1 MNDVIAAEGN
11 LAVRLMRDERADYE
25 LMVGWRNSPHVREW
39 WDPDDPPLTL
49 AGAMEEFGP
58 SLRGDDHTTSC
69 IVDVAG
75 SPVGFIQYYPW
86 DDEAE
91 YLAEVGVAV
100 PAAAWGI
107 DLFIGEPDLIG
118 QGIGTRLVRLVSE
131 HLFAEKGASAVAL
144 ATETGNAR
152 AQAAYVKAGMR
163 TVQEFHDTDT
173 RGGQRVESFLMI
185 RDRPGGT
192 AGGR

>member
-1 MNDVIAAEGN
+1 MNAVIATEGN
-11 LAVRLMRDERADYE
+11 LAVRLMRDEPADYE
-25 LMVGWRNSPHVREW
+25 RIVGWRNSPHVREW

-69 IVDVAG
+69 IVEVDG
-75 SPVGFIQYYPW
+75 KPVGFIQYYPW
-86 DDEAE
+86 DDEAD
-91 YLAEVGVAV
+91 YVAEVGISV

-107 DLFIGEPDLIG
+107 DLFIGEPDLLG

-131 HLFAEKGASAVAL
+131 FLFAEKRASAVAL

-152 AQAAYVKAGMR
+152 AQAAYMKAGMR
-163 TVQEFHDTDT
+163 TVQAFHDTDT
-173 RGGQRVESFLMI
+173 RGGQPVESILMI